1 MGKNTI
7 KEITQ
12 VNGHSLKLHI
22 GMFEKSQRKHNNL
35 DYHNFFGIFFIN
47 CKVYMFKA

>member
-7 KEITQ
+7 KKITQ

-22 GMFEKSQRKHNNL
+22 GMFEKSQGKYNNL
-35 DYHNFFGIFFIN
+35 DYHNFFEIFFIN
-47 CKVYMFKA
+47 YKAYMFKT